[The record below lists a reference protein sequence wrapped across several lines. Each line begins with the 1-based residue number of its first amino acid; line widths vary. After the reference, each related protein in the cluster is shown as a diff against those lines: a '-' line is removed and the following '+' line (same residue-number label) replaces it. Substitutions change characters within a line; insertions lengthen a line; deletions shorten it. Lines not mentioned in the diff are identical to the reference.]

1 MESIELYSFIREN
14 LLIWCGNIII
24 IYFHNIN
31 MKIDLSIFGSQHIV
45 DALKKLEAGE
55 KPLGYRD
62 STDYDV
68 VWQGKRYAPKQ
79 VIALAIM
86 KVTGRLPIPSMFKG
100 GEDTPIFNKLR
111 NLGFEI
117 SNKSISDRTIF
128 QQNNHEIGTDRNY
141 WWVSHNATHK
151 EEVGG
156 GYIWSPKKNA
166 KGGNVTSYE
175 NMLKINI
182 GDIIL
187 SYSGTKISAV
197 GIARST
203 AESHKKPEEFGNKGD
218 NWSKND
224 GWIVFTDFTRLSN
237 TVSPINN
244 FDILRDLLPSKH
256 SPLNKHGKGV
266 QAYLFKIN
274 EKLFRQIDILSVGD
288 ISKKIPFSTPDDR
301 SESDKKE
308 EKNIQGRTDI
318 SPGQKWRLMKAR
330 KGQGVFKDNLCENE
344 NTCRITGVTNVL
356 FLHAC
361 HIKPW
366 CKSDDIEKLHG
377 CNGLLLSPHIHV
389 LFDKGLI
396 SFSDEGATL
405 VSSALDSTILSSW
418 GIKKGALTGNFS
430 KMQRY
435 FISYHRENI
444 FKI

>member
-1 MESIELYSFIREN
+1 
-14 LLIWCGNIII
+14 
-24 IYFHNIN
+24 
-31 MKIDLSIFGSQHIV
+31 MKIDLSIIHSEHV
-45 DALKKLEAGE
+45 VHALSELEAGE
-55 KPLGYRD
+55 EPVGYRS

-79 VIALAIM
+79 VIALAI
-86 KVTGRLPIPSMFKG
+86 KQATGKLPKPSMFKG

-111 NLGFEI
+111 GLGFEI
-117 SNKSISDRTIF
+117 SNKNTID
-128 QQNNHEIGTDRNY
+128 ESTIIGRSY

-156 GYIWSPKKNA
+156 GYIWSPKKNT
-166 KGGNVTSYE
+166 KGLDVPSYE

-182 GDIIL
+182 GDVVL
-187 SYSGTKISAV
+187 SYSGKKISAIGV
-197 GIARST
+197 ARST
-203 AESHKKPEEFGNKGD
+203 AKSHKKPEEFGNKGN
-218 NWSKND
+218 NWSKDD
-224 GWIVFTDFTRLSN
+224 GWIVFTDFIRLS
-237 TVSPINN
+237 TAVSPINN
-244 FDILRDLLPSKH
+244 LDSLRELLPKKH

-266 QAYLFKIN
+266 QAYLFNIS
-274 EKLFRQIDILSVGD
+274 EKLFRQLDLLSGGD
-288 ISKKIPFSTPDDR
+288 ISKKIPVVISDQD
-301 SESDKKE
+301 SELDQKE

-330 KGQGVFKDNLCENE
+330 KGQGIFKDNLCENE
-344 NTCRITGVTNVL
+344 NACRVTGVTNTD

-396 SFSDEGATL
+396 SFSDDGQIL
-405 VSSALDSTILSSW
+405 ISSRLDAVTLSSW
-418 GIKKGALTGNFS
+418 RIVKGALTGNFS
-430 KMQRY
+430 KMQRV

-444 FKI
+444 FKK